1 MPLGWRHESA
11 DLRDFEVL
19 DASDTLAGPPGDDP
33 LDRGVIPPL
42 RWSSGMRFG
51 TTAGE
56 QAAGESHDRLLSEE
70 EPDAAAVDDIAW
82 DENATDDDIDR
93 FSLHQSP
100 DPRTGRLVA
109 DEGTFFPA
117 STTMQRLFRGLTA
130 VSRARGPT
138 TTDGDTTHDG
148 DLLRGSGQAGPCRK
162 RH

>member
-109 DEGTFFPA
+109 DEGTYFPA
-117 STTMQRLFRGLTA
+117 PDDDLVARDAGIDGGGASAEEAAVHVLINDDAETLPGTDRG
-130 VSRARGPT
+130 
-138 TTDGDTTHDG
+138 
-148 DLLRGSGQAGPCRK
+148 
-162 RH
+162 

>member
-117 STTMQRLFRGLTA
+117 PDDDLVARDAGIDGGGASAEEAAVHVLINDDAETLPGTDRG
-130 VSRARGPT
+130 
-138 TTDGDTTHDG
+138 
-148 DLLRGSGQAGPCRK
+148 
-162 RH
+162 

>member
-19 DASDTLAGPPGDDP
+19 DAFDTLAGPPGDDP

-42 RWSSGMRFG
+42 RWSPGMRFG

-93 FSLHQSP
+93 FSLHQTP

-109 DEGTFFPA
+109 DEGTYFPA
-117 STTMQRLFRGLTA
+117 PDDDLVARDAGIDGGGASAEEAA
-130 VSRARGPT
+130 VHVLVNDDADTLPGTDRA
-138 TTDGDTTHDG
+138 
-148 DLLRGSGQAGPCRK
+148 
-162 RH
+162 